1 MDVKSERV
9 QMGLKRRDGHQMG
22 SDRGR
27 GGAGEGQMGENIRKR
42 RIDMEQLWEERGN
55 RIQMR
60 KGTLLFL
67 TFTLKLL

>member
-1 MDVKSERV
+1 
-9 QMGLKRRDGHQMG
+9 
-22 SDRGR
+22 
-27 GGAGEGQMGENIRKR
+27 MGENIRKR